1 MSMTEE
7 NHRIFN
13 ITKRFSDEI
22 SKFEYFIFF
31 LFKLTRRDLF
41 GKINNETKKTKINI
55 LKISIIF

>member
-1 MSMTEE
+1 MTEE

-13 ITKRFSDEI
+13 ITKRLSDEI

-31 LFKLTRRDLF
+31 LFKLTNRDLF
-41 GKINNETKKTKINI
+41 GKINSETKRTKINI

>member
-1 MSMTEE
+1 MTEE

-13 ITKRFSDEI
+13 ITKRLSDEI

-31 LFKLTRRDLF
+31 LFKLTNMDLF
-41 GKINNETKKTKINI
+41 GKINSETKRTKINI